1 VSTYINHHE
10 FFTYVFD
17 AVPMFLSLLLMNIW
31 HPGKILVEGKG
42 KGYSRGVSE
51 ERVLGD
57 WAPNNEQREAS

>member
-1 VSTYINHHE
+1 
-10 FFTYVFD
+10 
-17 AVPMFLSLLLMNIW
+17 MFLSLLVMNIW

-57 WAPNNEQREAS
+57 WGNGQREGS